1 MDGKDISQTIPV
13 PLNANDRAR
22 SSVFGATLNELGVPK
37 DLLPIMAEYEASLRV
52 YVLSKEMVSCI
63 DLATGSRVDIPVG
76 IYPTSATLV
85 GTNLYVVNTRSNSVS
100 VIDTT
105 TNTRVGGDI
114 EVGRE
119 PYSATLVGTHLYVV
133 NTRSHSVSV
142 IDTTTNTRACAD
154 IQVGSSPISATLVR
168 THLYVYNRFSG
179 GVSVIDTTTKT
190 RLGAGRSPIYTD
202 IQVGRS
208 PISASAALAF
218 LVGTHLYVVKTR
230 SDRVS
235 VIDTTTNTKV
245 GGDIE
250 VGRKPFFATLSGT
263 SLYILNR
270 DSGSVSVIDTTTN
283 TRVGGDIEVGRDPS
297 SAILVGTYLYVCNR
311 FSDNVSVIDTI
322 TDTRVCAD
330 IQVGIGPRSANTIA
344 GNLLI
349 TCSDGLYLMH
359 LDRLQAQLRAATTV
373 TASSTSSSCYK

>member
-1 MDGKDISQTIPV
+1 MPKFKTLYLPLLVSVAMLNIGNLHGSAALAASSNEDGARTTSYASSSPIITVLPSDSGGIVTKIMDGKDISQTIVV

-22 SSVFGATLNELGVPK
+22 SSVLGATFNELGVPE
-37 DLLPIMAEYEASLRV
+37 LLPIMAKYEAPLRV
-52 YVLSKEMVSCI
+52 YVLRDKMVSDI

-76 IYPTSATLV
+76 IDPTSPTLV
-85 GTNLYVVNTRSNSVS
+85 GTNLYVVNTSSDSVS

-105 TNTRVGGDI
+105 NNTRVGGDI

-133 NTRSHSVSV
+133 NTCSHSVSV

-154 IQVGSSPISATLVR
+154 IGVGSSPIPATLVR

-190 RLGAGRSPIYTD
+190 RLGAGKSPIYTD

-208 PISASAALAF
+208 PASAALAF

-235 VIDTTTNTKV
+235 VIDTTTNT
-245 GGDIE
+245 
-250 VGRKPFFATLSGT
+250 
-263 SLYILNR
+263 
-270 DSGSVSVIDTTTN
+270 
-283 TRVGGDIEVGRDPS
+283 RVGGDIE
-297 SAILVGTYLYVCNR
+297 
-311 FSDNVSVIDTI
+311 
-322 TDTRVCAD
+322 
-330 IQVGIGPRSANTIA
+330 VGIGPRSANTIA

>member
-1 MDGKDISQTIPV
+1 MSKFKMLYLPLFVLVAMLSIGNLHGSASSNEDGAHTTSCASSSPIITVLPSDSGGIVTKIMDGKDISQTIVV

-22 SSVFGATLNELGVPK
+22 SSVFGATLNELGAPK
-37 DLLPIMAEYEASLRV
+37 DLLPIMAEYEAPLRV
-52 YVLSKEMVSCI
+52 YVLRDKMVSDI

-76 IYPTSATLV
+76 IYPTSPTLV

-105 TNTRVGGDI
+105 NNTRVGGDI

-133 NTRSHSVSV
+133 
-142 IDTTTNTRACAD
+142 
-154 IQVGSSPISATLVR
+154 
-168 THLYVYNRFSG
+168 
-179 GVSVIDTTTKT
+179 
-190 RLGAGRSPIYTD
+190 
-202 IQVGRS
+202 
-208 PISASAALAF
+208 
-218 LVGTHLYVVKTR
+218 KTR

-235 VIDTTTNTKV
+235 VIDTTTNTRV

-250 VGRKPFFATLSGT
+250 VGRKPFSATLSGT

-270 DSGSVSVIDTTTN
+270 DSDSVSVIDTTTN

-322 TDTRVCAD
+322 TNTRVCAD

-359 LDRLQAQLRAATTV
+359 LDRLQAQLRAATPV
-373 TASSTSSSCYK
+373 AASSASSAPSTAPASLG